1 MCKENS
7 LFIGFDILLILTSLI
22 WIIIFC
28 DLNTYSVP
36 LIIAGICGLLGGISS
51 LIIIIKNN
59 LNLEKYNFIYVI
71 SVICSVVYYL
81 LDILVINYEYFGDF
95 AINWLITLLPVII
108 WFIILIFMIK
118 NIQERVVLILNSPMI
133 YFVFLS
139 IMFGVYVYI
148 DFAS

>member
-81 LDILVINYEYFGDF
+81 LDILAINYEYFGDF